1 MTQKI
6 VREYQ
11 EPQLDQQQII
21 ENCRYMNTYNENKY
35 KEKENNEKK
44 EKVKK
49 YKSFFKHA
57 IKGLKKDFKAN
68 QSTFKYVGMLGS
80 TLYNGVANGLIFFLN
95 MLSQLFLAI
104 TTFFKYCLSLY
115 TRFDYCCGRI
125 REGRSDGWFFSHQ
138 NPYKKIDDMMLVY
151 SLLTIPFWLMLK
163 CHSLAPR
170 LLKKFC
176 QNLNNNDCVND
187 QGDYLDYYTASRIS
201 FGSAFISSIGIGV
214 LIYIWLP
221 HFKQVAKTT
230 TILGLIVSTIYY
242 IPYIFIYYY
251 QTCKNTMF

>member
-6 VREYQ
+6 VREYE
-11 EPQLDQQQII
+11 EPQFDQQQII
-21 ENCRYMNTYNENKY
+21 ENCRYMNEQKEN
-35 KEKENNEKK
+35 KEKEENEKD

-49 YKSFFKHA
+49 YKSFFKHS

-68 QSTFKYVGMLGS
+68 QSTFQYVGMLGS
-80 TLYNGVANGLIFFLN
+80 TLYNGVAGVLFFFLG
-95 MLSQLFLAI
+95 MLLLLFVAI

-125 REGRSDGWFFSHQ
+125 REGRSLGWFFSHQ
-138 NPYKKIDDMMLVY
+138 NPYKKIDDMMWY
-151 SLLTIPFWLMLK
+151 CSLFTIPIWLMLM

-187 QGDYLDYYTASRIS
+187 KDLDYYTRSRIVFS
-201 FGSAFISSIGIGV
+201 LAFIISVGIGV
-214 LIYIWLP
+214 LIYICLP

-230 TILGLIVSTIYY
+230 TMLGLIVSTIYY

-251 QTCKNTMF
+251 QIV